1 LSTSHTAAPSS
12 APTRSGFGT
21 FLDALPF
28 ILAHAVCLT
37 AIWTGVYLADL
48 LIALGLYAVRVFA
61 ITGGYHRY
69 FSHRSYKTSR
79 AFQFILAVLAQS
91 SAQRG
96 VLWWASTHRHHHR
109 YSDTEEDVHSPI
121 QRGFW
126 YSHVGWIFDPK
137 HEKTDLSAIPDFAKY
152 PELRWLDRNRY
163 VPPIVLG
170 FLVWLF
176 AGWSGL
182 VVGFFWS
189 TVAVWHAT
197 FTINSLS
204 HVFGKQRYL
213 TGDTSRNNVW
223 LALLTFGEGWH
234 NNHHHYQSAACQG
247 FRWYEVDIT
256 YYILKALSAVG
267 LVWDLKRPPEAV
279 VRNETRVGK
288 AVVERAADQLAA
300 SFSVEQIAA
309 DFRKAMTAKRR
320 RFGDS
325 MDDFGHRV
333 EDWQHGLEHKFEG
346 WQHDLSALVDRWQ
359 GKAEGQVD
367 HARHELELLIERVH
381 LPTMPSMTELRAK
394 AQDMFAHTPSMN
406 EVVERARQLLL
417 ERLHAELE
425 AQPQATAATPG

>member
-1 LSTSHTAAPSS
+1 LTQTSAQSPADRHGAS
-12 APTRSGFGT
+12 RGRFGT
-21 FLDALPF
+21 LLDAFPF

-121 QRGFW
+121 RRGFW
-126 YSHVGWIFDPK
+126 YSHVGWIFDPR

-247 FRWYEVDIT
+247 FRWYEVDLT

-288 AVVERAADQLAA
+288 AVVERAAGQLAA
-300 SFSVEQIAA
+300 SFSIERIAA
-309 DFRKAMTAKRR
+309 DLRAAAAEQRL
-320 RFGDS
+320 RFEHSIDEI
-325 MDDFGHRV
+325 GHRV
-333 EDWQHGLEHKFEG
+333 DDWQADLGHKVDG
-346 WQHDLSALVDRWQ
+346 WQHDLSALVERWQ
-359 GKAEGQVD
+359 DRAEDRMD
-367 HARHELELLIERVH
+367 HARHEIELLVDRLH
-381 LPTMPSMTELRAK
+381 LPTMPSMPELRSR
-394 AQDMFAHTPSMN
+394 AQSMFAHTPSMN
-406 EVVERARQLLL
+406 EVVERARQLIL
-417 ERLHAELE
+417 ERVTAELGGVP
-425 AQPQATAATPG
+425 APAARR

>member
-1 LSTSHTAAPSS
+1 MYVT
-12 APTRSGFGT
+12 
-21 FLDALPF
+21 
-28 ILAHAVCLT
+28 
-37 AIWTGVYLADL
+37 DL
-48 LIALGLYAVRVFA
+48 IIALGLYALRVFA

-79 AFQFILAVLAQS
+79 AFQLVLAVLAQS

-109 YSDTEEDVHSPI
+109 FSDTEEDVHSPLR
-121 QRGFW
+121 RGFW

-137 HEKTDLSAIPDFAKY
+137 HEKTNLAAIPDFAKY
-152 PELRWLDRNRY
+152 PELLWLDRNRY

-189 TVAVWHAT
+189 TVAVWHST

-213 TGDTSRNNVW
+213 TGDTSRNNIW

-247 FRWYEVDIT
+247 FRWYEIDIT

-279 VRNETRVGK
+279 VRNETRVNK
-288 AVVERAADQLAA
+288 VVVERAADQLAA

-309 DFRKAMTAKRR
+309 DLHKAMAAKRR
-320 RFGDS
+320 QLGHS
-325 MDDFGHRV
+325 IDDLGHRV

-346 WQHDLSALVDRWQ
+346 WQHDFSEFVDRWQ
-359 GKAEGQVD
+359 VKAEGQVE
-367 HARHELELLIERVH
+367 HGRHELELLIERMH
-381 LPTMPSMTELRAK
+381 LPTMPSMVELRVK
-394 AQDMFAHTPSMN
+394 AQDMFAQTPSMN
-406 EVVERARQLLL
+406 EVVERARQILL
-417 ERLHAELE
+417 ERLYAELE
-425 AQPQATAATPG
+425 AQPKAADARPA